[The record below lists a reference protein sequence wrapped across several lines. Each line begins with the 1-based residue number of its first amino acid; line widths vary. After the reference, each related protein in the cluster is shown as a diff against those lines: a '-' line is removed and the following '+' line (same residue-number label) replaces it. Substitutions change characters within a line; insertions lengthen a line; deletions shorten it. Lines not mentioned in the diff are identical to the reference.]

1 MNFLELVTKRCS
13 IRRFASTPVE
23 IEKIEYILE
32 AARLSPSAVNF
43 QPWTFVVVQQ
53 EEGKQKL
60 HDCYSREWCKSA
72 PLYII
77 VCGHHDQSWKR
88 GSDGKDFLDVDAA
101 IAAEHIC
108 LAATELGLGTC
119 WVCNFN
125 AELCHRQFGLP
136 DTTEPIAIIPIGYPE
151 DSLMF
156 EQTAKK
162 RKGLSEIVK
171 WEKYC

>member
-60 HDCYSREWCKSA
+60 HDCYSREWFKSA

-136 DTTEPIAIIPIGYPE
+136 DTTEPIAINSDWLPGRFVNVRTN
-151 DSLMF
+151 S
-156 EQTAKK
+156 QKKK
-162 RKGLSEIVK
+162 RIERNR
-171 WEKYC
+171 

>member
-60 HDCYSREWCKSA
+60 HLRKQHIM
-72 PLYII
+72 LI
-77 VCGHHDQSWKR
+77 R
-88 GSDGKDFLDVDAA
+88 RFLRMNR
-101 IAAEHIC
+101 I
-108 LAATELGLGTC
+108 
-119 WVCNFN
+119 
-125 AELCHRQFGLP
+125 
-136 DTTEPIAIIPIGYPE
+136 
-151 DSLMF
+151 
-156 EQTAKK
+156 
-162 RKGLSEIVK
+162 
-171 WEKYC
+171 

>member
-60 HDCYSREWCKSA
+60 HDCYSREWFKSA
-72 PLYII
+72 PPLYY
-77 VCGHHDQSWKR
+77 
-88 GSDGKDFLDVDAA
+88 
-101 IAAEHIC
+101 C
-108 LAATELGLGTC
+108 LRT
-119 WVCNFN
+119 
-125 AELCHRQFGLP
+125 
-136 DTTEPIAIIPIGYPE
+136 
-151 DSLMF
+151 S
-156 EQTAKK
+156 
-162 RKGLSEIVK
+162 
-171 WEKYC
+171 